1 MGGSGKARGR
11 LDTVGEA
18 ATEAIGTAAGAVV
31 APKTAARRFA
41 SRIRSPVAAVLFA
54 ALGLG
59 YLLGQRRV
67 AR

>member
-1 MGGSGKARGR
+1 MGGSGKACGR

-41 SRIRSPVAAVLFA
+41 PRIRSPVVAVLFA
-54 ALGLG
+54 ALGLD
-59 YLLGQRRV
+59 YLLGQRRA